1 MDDLETY
8 CKVSSV
14 DPCEDLLTILRR
26 KAVLPYL
33 VPGLSSLEV
42 GAYYRPTLPQNVYK
56 NRYVDF
62 YNTEELRKEAEREG
76 LDPTRVVEVDY
87 VVRGED
93 YRDVIKDKFDVVVA
107 NHVLE
112 HVSNPIKWL
121 NMISELMED
130 RGILF
135 VALPDKKF
143 SFDRLRH
150 NTSLAHLLTDFL
162 VDTRS
167 IGPEHVIE
175 ILMYYDNTILGG
187 KNDIFNSLDLDAL
200 KGKMNSPWQGI
211 HSHVFEGDNFLSTI
225 LKPLLFMK
233 LIPYSLVNYVP
244 HTQAGEFYVILRK
257 GWTPIEF
264 TSDEFYQAH
273 LAR

>member
-1 MDDLETY
+1 MDESEASCNIT
-8 CKVSSV
+8 SV
-14 DPCEDLLTILRR
+14 GPGEDLLTNLRR

-33 VPGLSSLEV
+33 VPGLTCLEV
-42 GAYYRPTLPQNVYK
+42 GAYYRPTLPRNVFK
-56 NRYVDF
+56 SRYVDF
-62 YNTEELRKEAEREG
+62 YNTAELRREAEKEG
-76 LDPTRVVEVDY
+76 LNPARVVEVDY

-93 YRDVIKDKFDVVVA
+93 YRDVVRDKFGIVVA

-130 RGILF
+130 NGILF
-135 VALPDKKF
+135 VSLPDKKF

-150 NTSLAHLLTDFL
+150 NTNLAHLLTDFL
-162 VDTRS
+162 SNTTT

-175 ILMYYDNTILGG
+175 ILMYYDNTLFGRQ
-187 KNDIFNSLDLDAL
+187 NDISSALDLETL
-200 KGKMNSPWQGI
+200 KQQMHLPWPGI

-233 LIPYSLVNYVP
+233 LIPYTLADYVP
-244 HTQAGEFYVILRK
+244 RTEAGEFYFILRK

-264 TSDEFYQAH
+264 TSEEFYQDH